1 MRGIPESHM
10 LQVFDLSDS
19 GQLVDAAMRSVGLT
33 SRQPRRHPLMP
44 CSQARSES
52 RLDLSRQIIDSVLKS
67 NPLFFTV
74 IEETPLGSG
83 DTMPRKQ

>member
-1 MRGIPESHM
+1 
-10 LQVFDLSDS
+10 
-19 GQLVDAAMRSVGLT
+19 
-33 SRQPRRHPLMP
+33 MP

-83 DTMPRKQ
+83 NTMPRKQ